1 MAELPHEVRALLDAP
16 NFVHLA
22 TVNRDGSPSSAA
34 VWGILEGERIAF
46 FTQRQTQKARNLERD
61 PRVAISIVDHEDPYK
76 TARLRG
82 RVVETRTGQEAADT
96 IDRISQ
102 GYIGEPFPF
111 HTPNEVVFAIE
122 VERTSFVELPFEHTP
137 RS

>member
-1 MAELPHEVRALLDAP
+1 MADLPPEVRALLDAP

-22 TVNRDGSPSSAA
+22 TVNSDGSPSSVA
-34 VWGILEGERIAF
+34 VWGMLEGERIVF

-61 PRVAISIVDHEDPYK
+61 PRAAISIVDHEDPYK

-82 RVVETRTGQEAADT
+82 RVVESRTGQEAADT

-122 VERTSFVELPFEHTP
+122 AERTSFVELPFEHTP

>member
-1 MAELPHEVRALLDAP
+1 MAELPPEVRALLEAP

-22 TVNRDGSPSSAA
+22 TVNRDGSPSSVA
-34 VWGILEGERIAF
+34 VWGMLEGGRLVF

-61 PRVAISIVDHEDPYK
+61 ARVAISILDHEDPYK

-82 RVVETRTGQEAADT
+82 RVVEKRTGQEAADT
-96 IDRISQ
+96 IDRISR
-102 GYIGEPFPF
+102 GYIGEAFPF

-122 VERTSFVELPFEHTP
+122 IEHTSFVELPFEHTP